1 MLSKVCY
8 LIFRHFVYFKATNTE
23 ILVKISIFQK
33 KQLFL
38 IIIYLLKKLLTL
50 SPWNASFSRKNKL
63 TNSTIKRIKFGI
75 RVLYDNFNKK
85 FFFIQMV
92 LKSHLPI
99 LILILDKYR

>member
-50 SPWNASFSRKNKL
+50 SLWNASFSRKNKL
-63 TNSTIKRIKFGI
+63 FTLENASNLTNEI
-75 RVLYDNFNKK
+75 LYLVNF
-85 FFFIQMV
+85 IC
-92 LKSHLPI
+92 
-99 LILILDKYR
+99 